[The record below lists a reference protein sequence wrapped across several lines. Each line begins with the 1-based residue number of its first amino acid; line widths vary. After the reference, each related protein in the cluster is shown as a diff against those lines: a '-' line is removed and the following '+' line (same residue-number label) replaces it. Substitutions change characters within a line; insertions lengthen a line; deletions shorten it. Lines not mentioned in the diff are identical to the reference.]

1 MSTLWLPLS
10 LRTHLRLQHYYLKL
24 LIVLNIFLE
33 LMMPTVR
40 QIEAFRAV
48 MITRSMT
55 DAARMLSVTQPA
67 VSKIIKELQQGG
79 LEPSSQGKALYAE
92 VDRLFG
98 GMERVARAADR
109 IRQRHFGQLKIAAM
123 SSITS
128 YFMAK
133 VVRAFRKKHPNVSV
147 SIETYNSPEVVDLV
161 TTGFCDLGYAVTPVS
176 SDAVT
181 VRRLFRT
188 KLVCILPRNHRL
200 AKRRTID
207 FRDLSGEDFV
217 SLLNWNTTRLAV
229 DTAFRTANVRRCMT
243 LEAGWSATASA
254 LVAEGLGVAMID
266 PFTAELSASCGCVV
280 RPLTQTIE
288 FCFVEMSPKIS
299 ADNELAEE
307 FSEAFRRAFRAYA
320 LDA

>member
-1 MSTLWLPLS
+1 
-10 LRTHLRLQHYYLKL
+10 
-24 LIVLNIFLE
+24 
-33 LMMPTVR
+33 MMPTVR

-67 VSKIIKELQQGG
+67 VSKIIKELQAEVGFPLFVRRQGG

-98 GMERVARAADR
+98 GVERVARAADR

-133 VVRAFRKKHPNVSV
+133 VVRAFCQRRPNVSI

-161 TTGFCDLGYAVTPVS
+161 TTGLCDLGYAVTPIS
-176 SDAVT
+176 SDAVN
-181 VRRLFRT
+181 VRHLFRT
-188 KLVCILPRNHRL
+188 KLVCVLPRSHRMS
-200 AKRRTID
+200 KRKTID
-207 FRDLSGEDFV
+207 VRDLSGEDFV
-217 SLLNWNTTRLAV
+217 SLQNWNTTRLAV
-229 DTAFRTANVRRCMT
+229 DTAFRTANVKRSMN
-243 LEAGWSATASA
+243 LEAGWSVTASS
-254 LVAEGLGVAMID
+254 LVAEGLGVAIID

-280 RPLTQTIE
+280 RPLSQTIE
-288 FCFVEMSPKIS
+288 FCFAEMSSKIS

-307 FSEAFRRAFRAYA
+307 FSEAFKTAFRMYA
-320 LDA
+320 LDE